1 MSGVLRAGCWALGAG
16 ILQGAGCW
24 VLCQDDAEMMIH
36 SGADRSRIG
45 IIEMLF
51 WAGTRA
57 MNEFIIVKSTVMM
70 IRISLEGAV
79 TIYFFPIMT
88 PIHLWP
94 GQ

>member
-1 MSGVLRAGCWALGAG
+1 MRVSPCLVHSASHDLRVSQRC
-16 ILQGAGCW
+16 
-24 VLCQDDAEMMIH
+24 DDAEMMIN
-36 SGADRSRIG
+36 SAADRIR

-51 WAGTRA
+51 WALARA

>member
-1 MSGVLRAGCWALGAG
+1 MSGSLG
-16 ILQGAGCW
+16 LSSSRRLVRC
-24 VLCQDDAEMMIH
+24 DDADVMIN
-36 SGADRSRIG
+36 SSADRIRIR

-51 WAGTRA
+51 WAGARA
-57 MNEFIIVKSTVMM
+57 MNEFIIVKSTAMM
-70 IRISLEGAV
+70 IRISLGGAV

>member
-1 MSGVLRAGCWALGAG
+1 MRVSPCLVHSDSASHHLGVSRRC
-16 ILQGAGCW
+16 
-24 VLCQDDAEMMIH
+24 DDAEMMIN
-36 SGADRSRIG
+36 SSADRIRIG

-51 WAGTRA
+51 LSGARA
-57 MNEFIIVKSTVMM
+57 MNEFIIVKSTAMM
-70 IRISLEGAV
+70 IRISLEGVV

>member
-1 MSGVLRAGCWALGAG
+1 
-16 ILQGAGCW
+16 
-24 VLCQDDAEMMIH
+24 MMIH

>member
-1 MSGVLRAGCWALGAG
+1 
-16 ILQGAGCW
+16 
-24 VLCQDDAEMMIH
+24 MMIN
-36 SGADRSRIG
+36 SSADRIWIG

-51 WAGTRA
+51 LSGARA
-57 MNEFIIVKSTVMM
+57 MNEFIIVKSTAMM
-70 IRISLEGAV
+70 IRISLEGVV